1 MHGSCSRKSSI
12 WKSRYHRPF
21 ACFIGPARKQRVLA
35 VGPAF
40 WEALRSRQVTNDSRI
55 VFHRNICWLWHYI
68 FVTGD
73 EKSWK
78 EKVCRS
84 FCPRTQR
91 VHVLCTTVGLACSHQ
106 RDDKSTLIAL
116 ATTRRTSNRGVSF
129 SLSLSLCRLRPW
141 ETFSRGSS
149 REKRVSL
156 EAKRFCGDRW
166 CAGPS
171 SWTLFSALTSSYVEC
186 K

>member
-40 WEALRSRQVTNDSRI
+40 WEALRQVTNDSRI

-129 SLSLSLCRLRPW
+129 SLSLSLSRLRPW